1 LASTLL
7 IWKSWIVFVYAFAIS
22 AESIIIEYL
31 TSSYISISPL
41 LLSSTSITLAGIL
54 LLLTAI
60 FAFKRKRTIMV
71 LFTGSAKVIIL
82 ASLSLA
88 IGIVTWYDSI
98 SKIGASKELLVAGP
112 LEIVIIVLLARLFLN
127 ERLKKT
133 HYVGISLALIGFVL
147 ALLSDT
153 NLGSN
158 NSMYYTTKST
168 TYSIGPIG
176 IGDFEAMIS
185 AFGFAL
191 GVLFLSKL
199 LSRYSPIEVAG
210 TTMFVSGTLLF
221 AMLMIEILAYGTN
234 GVLLNGSATISFER
248 PISITNALVILV
260 LFSLIPFVGSLS
272 YSTGLSRIGASLTA
286 TIGSSSIVI
295 TVFLQLI
302 IRELGIN
309 THLPE
314 NLLFAIL
321 GGVVGFIGIYI
332 IHLPGYF
339 VPITK
344 RN

>member
-1 LASTLL
+1 
-7 IWKSWIVFVYAFAIS
+7 
-22 AESIIIEYL
+22 
-31 TSSYISISPL
+31 
-41 LLSSTSITLAGIL
+41 
-54 LLLTAI
+54 
-60 FAFKRKRTIMV
+60 
-71 LFTGSAKVIIL
+71 
-82 ASLSLA
+82 
-88 IGIVTWYDSI
+88 
-98 SKIGASKELLVAGP
+98 
-112 LEIVIIVLLARLFLN
+112 
-127 ERLKKT
+127 
-133 HYVGISLALIGFVL
+133 
-147 ALLSDT
+147 
-153 NLGSN
+153 
-158 NSMYYTTKST
+158 
-168 TYSIGPIG
+168 
-176 IGDFEAMIS
+176 MIS